1 MQQAVVLHCLEGFLQ
16 LGRNAKRESINHH
29 PTILFDDSRGFSS
42 MVGSC
47 PDELPRAK
55 RESALALGREIKRER
70 ERESGRE
77 QKGTHILMGFNETF
91 MELIAEICKTV
102 GCSFE

>member
-1 MQQAVVLHCLEGFLQ
+1 MQHAVVLHCLEGFLQ

-42 MVGSC
+42 MVGSY

-70 ERESGRE
+70 ERVEES
-77 QKGTHILMGFNETF
+77 KKALTFSWDLMKLLWN
-91 MELIAEICKTV
+91 
-102 GCSFE
+102 